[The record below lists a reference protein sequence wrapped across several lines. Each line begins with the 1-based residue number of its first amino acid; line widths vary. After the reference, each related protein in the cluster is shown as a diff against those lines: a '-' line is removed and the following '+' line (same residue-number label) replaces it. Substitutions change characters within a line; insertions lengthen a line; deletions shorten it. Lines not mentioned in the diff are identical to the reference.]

1 MTKKDYELI
10 ASVIY
15 SLYLGHE
22 NWNRNA
28 EQVASRFA
36 DMLSEKNPKFNRSK
50 FLQACGIE

>member
-1 MTKKDYELI
+1 MSKKDYELI

-22 NWNRNA
+22 DWRRSG